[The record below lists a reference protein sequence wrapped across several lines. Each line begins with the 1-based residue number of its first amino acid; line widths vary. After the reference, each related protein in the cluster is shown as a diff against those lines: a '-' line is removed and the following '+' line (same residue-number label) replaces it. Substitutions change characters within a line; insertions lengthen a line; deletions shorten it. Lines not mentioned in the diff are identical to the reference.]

1 MIKSLLLSPV
11 LLISLMCP
19 ALTQDAA
26 TNAPPSATTKP
37 IDNPFDDLAN
47 GEGGMMGSGMGGMMA
62 GGMDDSMG
70 MGMAEAGGDMYG
82 GGMGAGDMGGYGMDM
97 GMGGAGVSPEER
109 FRLALRKAISK
120 LSSSQS
126 DEEKATLMRY
136 TQDALQQQYDV
147 MIQRRR
153 DELNRLKQSLAKLE
167 TDLQKREAAKDR
179 VIKLQM
185 QTVTLAA
192 EGLLD
197 LNTFQPSAEG
207 YDPSSGYGG
216 AGMGN

>member
-1 MIKSLLLSPV
+1 MIKSLILSPV
-11 LLISLMCP
+11 LFIALAIP

-26 TNAPPSATTKP
+26 TTAPPSATTKP

-47 GEGGMMGSGMGGMMA
+47 GEGGMMGGGMGGMMA
-62 GGMDDSMG
+62 GGMDGSMG

-82 GGMGAGDMGGYGMDM
+82 GGMGGYGMDM
-97 GMGGAGVSPEER
+97 GMGGSGVSPEEN

-126 DEEKATLMRY
+126 DEEKASLMRY
-136 TQDALQQQYDV
+136 TQDALQQQYDK

-197 LNTFQPSAEG
+197 LNTIQPSAEG
-207 YDPSSGYGG
+207 YEPSNGYGG
-216 AGMGN
+216 EYGGVGMGN

>member
-1 MIKSLLLSPV
+1 MIKSLILSPV
-11 LLISLMCP
+11 LFIALAIP

-26 TNAPPSATTKP
+26 TTAPPSATTKP

-47 GEGGMMGSGMGGMMA
+47 GEGGMMGGGMGGM
-62 GGMDDSMG
+62 MG
-70 MGMAEAGGDMYG
+70 MGMAEAGNYP
-82 GGMGAGDMGGYGMDM
+82 GGYGAGMEMDSYGDM
-97 GMGGAGVSPEER
+97 GMGGAGVSPEEN

-126 DEEKATLMRY
+126 DEEKASLMRY
-136 TQDALQQQYDV
+136 TQDALQQQYDK

-197 LNTFQPSAEG
+197 LNTIQPSAEG
-207 YDPSSGYGG
+207 YEPSNGYGG
-216 AGMGN
+216 EYGGVGMGN